1 MKTILILLCLGISS
15 AFAQQPTQTVRGKVF
30 DSESQFPLV
39 GVKVQIFTSD
49 STKKCRAVTDFDG
62 EFKIP
67 NIPVGKHELT
77 TTILMYDVKMIT
89 IEVNSGKETIVQIPM
104 TESFIEQEA
113 VVVTGRKKGQVIN
126 ELALI
131 SSQQFSVSETDR
143 YPGSRSDP
151 ARMASNFAGVG
162 GADDSRN
169 DIVIRG
175 NSPLGVVWR
184 VEGVDIPNPS
194 HFSISGST
202 GGPVSIL
209 NNKILANSDFF
220 MSAFPAE
227 YGNSTSG
234 VFDLKLRKG
243 NDSKHEFT
251 GQFGFLG
258 TELMAEG
265 PMSKD
270 GKSSYLVMGRYSTL
284 SLFSSL
290 GIKIGTDAVPTYGDG
305 AFKFNWKLKN
315 GGALSL
321 FAIGGASDIAIEIEN
336 PGTLAEQLAAGGT
349 TEETSELY
357 GEGDRD
363 QFFGTAMAVTGLTYK
378 KPLNEK
384 TFLAATLAYSYEQQK
399 SNHDFIDRTGTIIGD
414 DSIVVHN
421 GRYDLMAYA
430 FKISKGSGF
439 FSVNHKI
446 NKKHLIKAGINFD
459 AYFYNM
465 HDSVLEAVHTM
476 DPSTHVWDERW
487 DYEGASMLVQ
497 PFVQWKWRMTEK
509 MAFTAGIHNQFFSF
523 MGNDKINMSIAEP
536 RIGWK
541 LKMKN
546 GQAISAGAGM
556 HSMTQPMYT
565 YLYHQEDTDGEKV
578 YENIDMDFSK
588 SLHTGVGYEKAFK
601 KSLNLKMEAYYQHLY
616 NIPVTVA
623 PSAFSLINMGSGFQR
638 FFPQDLQNSGTG
650 TNYGAEI
657 TLQKY
662 FDKSFFF
669 MFSGTVFNST
679 YVASDNIERST
690 SYNGNY
696 IFNLLAGKEWKVGEK
711 QSISLGFKATV
722 AGGKLYGT
730 VDTAATNTFQEL
742 IYLDEGFNS
751 RQFPVYYRID
761 AKINWKF
768 NAKKVTHEIGLD
780 LVNVTAR
787 QNLLGLSYAPN
798 LFDSVAEPVAERY
811 QLGFLPLFYYK
822 IDFRFD
828 GKK

>member
-49 STKKCRAVTDFDG
+49 STSKCRAVTDFDG

-290 GIKIGTDAVPTYGDG
+290 GIKIGTDAIPTYGDG

-336 PGTLAEQLAAGGT
+336 PGTLAEQLAAGVT

-363 QFFGTAMAVTGLTYK
+363 QFFGTAMAVAGLTYK

-439 FSVNHKI
+439 FSINHKI
-446 NKKHLIKAGINFD
+446 NKKHLIKVGINLD

-828 GKK
+828 GKN

>member
-363 QFFGTAMAVTGLTYK
+363 QFFGTAMAVAGLTYK

-523 MGNDKINMSIAEP
+523 MGNDKINMSVAEP

-578 YENIDMDFSK
+578 YENMDMDFSR